1 MERLTMERLTVER
14 PDHLPL
20 IIDRLRVRRDF
31 LSAAKARKWAVPGLV
46 LQARQRRAHEA
57 VPANHTRVGFTVTK
71 KVGKSHVRNRV
82 KRRLRAIA
90 AELLSQSG
98 LKGYDYVLIGRE
110 GSITRPFPDLKADL
124 LAALAKVHSS
134 SPKSPSKGSGPRP
147 APM

>member
-1 MERLTMERLTVER
+1 MERLIMERLTVER

-57 VPANHTRVGFTVTK
+57 VPANHARVGFTVTK

-90 AELLSQSG
+90 AELLPQSG

-110 GSITRPFPDLKADL
+110 GSIT
-124 LAALAKVHSS
+124 
-134 SPKSPSKGSGPRP
+134 
-147 APM
+147 